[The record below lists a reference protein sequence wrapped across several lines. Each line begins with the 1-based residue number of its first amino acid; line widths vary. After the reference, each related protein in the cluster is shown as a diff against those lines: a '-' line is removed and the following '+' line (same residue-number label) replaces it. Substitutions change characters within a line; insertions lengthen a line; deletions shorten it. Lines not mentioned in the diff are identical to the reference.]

1 MQILRI
7 NMIWHVRGIKSSNNA
22 ESMYA
27 INLESQKSS
36 EKSNETRISED
47 LPFLHIHF
55 ADLTA

>member
-1 MQILRI
+1 M
-7 NMIWHVRGIKSSNNA
+7 RGIKSSNNA

-36 EKSNETRISED
+36 EKSNDKGISED